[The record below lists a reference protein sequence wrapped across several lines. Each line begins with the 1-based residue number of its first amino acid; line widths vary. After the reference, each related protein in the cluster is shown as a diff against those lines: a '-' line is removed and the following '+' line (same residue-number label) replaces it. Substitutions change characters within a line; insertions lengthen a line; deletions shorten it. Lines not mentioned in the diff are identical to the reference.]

1 MNGVICCVYRSSK
14 KDETYLY
21 IDKGRGLEK
30 VPEALL
36 ELFGEP
42 RLVMTMLLNEQRKL
56 GRADTKAVLAAL
68 NEQGYYLQM
77 PPPAESY
84 MQEINKHND
93 KLF

>member
-1 MNGVICCVYRSSK
+1 MKRVICGVYRSAK

-21 IDKGRGLEK
+21 IDKSCGLEK

-36 ELFGEP
+36 QLFGTP
-42 RLVMTMLLNEQRKL
+42 HLVMTMLLTEDRKL
-56 GRADTKAVLAAL
+56 ARVDTQKVLAAL
-68 NEQGYYLQM
+68 AEQGYYLQL
-77 PPPAESY
+77 PPPSESY

>member
-21 IDKGRGLEK
+21 VDKSRGLEK

-36 ELFGEP
+36 QLFGEP
-42 RLVMTMLLNEQRKL
+42 RQVMIMLLTEERKL
-56 GRADTKAVLAAL
+56 ARVDAKKVLAAL
-68 NEQGYYLQM
+68 QEQGYYLQM
-77 PPPAESY
+77 PPPSETY

>member
-1 MNGVICCVYRSSK
+1 MNGVICSVYRSSK

-21 IDKGRGLEK
+21 IDKSRGMEK

-36 ELFGEP
+36 SLFGEP
-42 RLVMTMLLNEQRKL
+42 HLVMTMLLKEERTLARVDVK
-56 GRADTKAVLAAL
+56 KVLAAIA
-68 NEQGYYLQM
+68 EQGYFLQM
-77 PPPAESY
+77 PPPSESY